1 MRLSIAPYISG
12 DRPIASV
19 PKPVIAILLAGLL
32 LQLGLHQFTATLEP
46 GAKPL
51 PAPVAE
57 PYLNVAG
64 LGEPVALSKLL
75 MLWIQAYDHQPGI
88 SIPFSRLNYN
98 DLIAWLDRVLFLDPS
113 GHYPLLSAARIY
125 SEVPDEYKKRQMLDF
140 VYKRFLD
147 APDQRWQWLAH
158 AIYVAKHKL
167 HDMELALH
175 YARELR
181 LNTSSV
187 TVPDWAWQMEL
198 FVLEDLDD
206 LESARILLGGL
217 IASGEISDPK
227 QIEFLTSR
235 LEE

>member
-1 MRLSIAPYISG
+1 MRLSLSPYSSG
-12 DRPIASV
+12 ERPLASV
-19 PKPVIAILLAGLL
+19 PKPVIAVLLAGLL
-32 LQLGLHQFTATLEP
+32 LQLGLHQSTVVLDP

-57 PYLNVAG
+57 QYLNVAG
-64 LGEPVALSKLL
+64 LGEPVAFSKLL
-75 MLWIQAYDHQPGI
+75 MLWLQAYDHQPGI
-88 SIPFSRLNYN
+88 SIPFSRLDYN

-125 SEVPDEYKKRQMLDF
+125 SEVRNDNKKRQMLDF

-167 HDMELALH
+167 HDMALALH

-181 LNTSSV
+181 LNTSSES
-187 TVPDWAWQMEL
+187 VPDWAWQMEL
-198 FVLEDLDD
+198 FVLEDMDD

-235 LEE
+235 LKE